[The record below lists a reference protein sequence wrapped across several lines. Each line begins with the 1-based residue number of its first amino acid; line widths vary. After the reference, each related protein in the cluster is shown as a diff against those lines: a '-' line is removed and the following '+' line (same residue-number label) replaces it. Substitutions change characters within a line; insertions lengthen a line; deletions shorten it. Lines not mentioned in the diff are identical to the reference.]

1 MVKLRE
7 RNRSNLTCFGWYWSV
22 LSAGREPLY
31 CISLC
36 CTWFSQKTV
45 FKFPSLV
52 AVQRSDMRSGDLSGA
67 APTGPRGRRVSW
79 VWQLLLTQLL
89 LTVRTAATLPFTGE
103 SSSSDDDDEDDDEE
117 IFFTFLSV
125 LRVTVRLRAPP
136 TASRHKVCCAKTHK
150 KSGHTP
156 LTHCR
161 PLTGWLVNRW
171 ADFKGNFPPRVLCAC
186 FLLRQV
192 RLNKKKNTQ
201 MSSRARA

>member
-1 MVKLRE
+1 MVKQKE
-7 RNRSNLTCFGWYWSV
+7 RNRSYLTCFGWYWSV

-89 LTVRTAATLPFTGE
+89 LTVRTAATLPLTGE
-103 SSSSDDDDEDDDEE
+103 SSSSSSSDDDDNDDDDDE
-117 IFFTFLSV
+117 ICTFLSV

-136 TASRHKVCCAKTHK
+136 TASRHKVCCVK
-150 KSGHTP
+150 
-156 LTHCR
+156 
-161 PLTGWLVNRW
+161 
-171 ADFKGNFPPRVLCAC
+171 
-186 FLLRQV
+186 
-192 RLNKKKNTQ
+192 NKKPQKNNQAILHSHTVVLLLDDY
-201 MSSRARA
+201 